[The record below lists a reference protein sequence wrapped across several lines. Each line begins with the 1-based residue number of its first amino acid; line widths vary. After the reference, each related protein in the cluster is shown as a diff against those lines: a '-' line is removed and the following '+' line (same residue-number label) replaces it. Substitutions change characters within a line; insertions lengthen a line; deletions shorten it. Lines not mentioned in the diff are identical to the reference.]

1 MIHRC
6 NWCGKEI
13 DWKKQGLPPGWRKLE
28 YDAIKYTEE
37 FDEATVCSLDCE
49 VRLDAKVRRRGL
61 PVGGKSLFLKGMPG
75 LPHLPDV
82 AETPNFPRLLG

>member
-1 MIHRC
+1 MMIYRC

-49 VRLDAKVRRRGL
+49 VRLAQKYGA
-61 PVGGKSLFLKGMPG
+61 GGF
-75 LPHLPDV
+75 
-82 AETPNFPRLLG
+82 R